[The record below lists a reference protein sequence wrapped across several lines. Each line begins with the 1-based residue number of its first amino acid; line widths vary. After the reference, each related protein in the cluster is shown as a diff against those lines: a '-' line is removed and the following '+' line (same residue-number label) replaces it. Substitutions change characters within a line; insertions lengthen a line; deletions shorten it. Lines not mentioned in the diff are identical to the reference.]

1 MLSVPGK
8 LFKHKLNED
17 LRWVGG
23 FDLIAACESGD
34 KWVPFDESKRI
45 HLARWMLEQK
55 LDDPSQNVLA
65 FKKYLEAEGYLKQ
78 EYHDLYI
85 PQSKRPEDKTWVTF
99 ISRGLGRVV
108 NWLKISMINGGAIV
122 AEGNVK
128 SCKQTAFAS
137 WATVVFEKTSFRA
150 VPLDFVDP
158 RYRPYMQASSV
169 ERAFLAALPE
179 VRKCTHHQQSM
190 FLQAVGCIPAAGVEE
205 NENPDEV
212 DGPSFIASSPWYGSG
227 QVISSPIDRQ
237 IPSGTMVT
245 RTTSYGDNTGRF
257 SKTVW
262 TWKAQVSSVIHLS

>member
-1 MLSVPGK
+1 
-8 LFKHKLNED
+8 
-17 LRWVGG
+17 
-23 FDLIAACESGD
+23 
-34 KWVPFDESKRI
+34 
-45 HLARWMLEQK
+45 MLEQQ
-55 LDDPSQNVLA
+55 LDDPSQNALA

-78 EYHDLYI
+78 EYRDLYI
-85 PQSKRPEDKTWVTF
+85 PQSKRPEEKTWVTF

-108 NWLKISMINGGAIV
+108 NGLKISMINGGAIV

-128 SCKQTAFAS
+128 SCKQTGFAS
-137 WATVVFEKTSFRA
+137 WATEVFKKTSFRA

-179 VRKCTHHQQSM
+179 LRKCTHRQQSM
-190 FLQAVGCIPAAGVEE
+190 FLQAVGCIPAAGAEG

-245 RTTSYGDNTGRF
+245 RTASYGHGRP
-257 SKTVW
+257 K
-262 TWKAQVSSVIHLS
+262 